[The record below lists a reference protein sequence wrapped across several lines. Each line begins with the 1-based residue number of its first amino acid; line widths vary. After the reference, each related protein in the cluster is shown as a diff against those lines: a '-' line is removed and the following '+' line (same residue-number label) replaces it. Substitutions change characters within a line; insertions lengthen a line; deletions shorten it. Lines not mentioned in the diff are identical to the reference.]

1 MKKCIIYMLIFVPCY
16 TQAEKG
22 IPSTV
27 APKPA
32 PVVNKP
38 APYKVPVVEN
48 KEVNRSSAVITQ
60 ATHIKD
66 ALFKVLQFTDN
77 PYSEQE
83 KSELKKLV
91 EDLNKKII
99 LDEKEEENL
108 LQRLEKMNGYIM
120 GKRPLSDI
128 KSLAS
133 TGTLTPK
140 TELEPYEI
148 PLSSDNTDTYEH
160 TISKAKLNVMNIL
173 KNAKEYSEDQKAV
186 IEKVLNTLSE
196 NFEKAKNPEE
206 KRLTG
211 HRALSAANDVLLA
224 ILKKEP
230 FETIQKLLPK
240 EGLWSKFKN
249 FFKSK

>member
-1 MKKCIIYMLIFVPCY
+1 MLIFLPFCA
-16 TQAEKG
+16 QAQKEVGTLSKSKLT
-22 IPSTV
+22 PTLNV
-27 APKPA
+27 KA

-48 KEVNRSSAVITQ
+48 KEANRSSAVINQ
-60 ATHIKD
+60 ATRIKET
-66 ALFKVLQFTDN
+66 LFRVLQFADN
-77 PYSEQE
+77 HYSEQE
-83 KSELKKLV
+83 KIELKKLV
-91 EDLNKKII
+91 EDLNQKII
-99 LDEKEEENL
+99 LEEKEEENL

-120 GKRPLSDI
+120 GKRPLTDI

-133 TGTLTPK
+133 TGTLTPR
-140 TELEPYEI
+140 TELAPYEI
-148 PLSSDNTDTYEH
+148 ALSSDNTDAYEH
-160 TISKAKLNVMNIL
+160 TISTAKLNVMNIL

-186 IEKVLNTLSE
+186 IEKILNTLSE
-196 NFEKAKNPEE
+196 NFAKAKNPEE
-206 KRLTG
+206 KRLAG

-224 ILKKEP
+224 IIKKEP